1 MTGIGQVNRFEVSGE
16 TGTNVLFLWANK
28 NENNTE
34 QPRFGFSTGVSFRY
48 NFHKNF
54 SIETNPAIDRKR
66 SYAPN
71 ATIDEEPDPFFGS
84 VDIASQ
90 YDCLTIPIRVRYSVG
105 KKVKFFVSVGPYFSY
120 MFDLSFLFK
129 YESGS
134 EVGPLRYTGFY
145 KQFEFGVSSS
155 IGLAVPIT
163 DFLQFHFEFRNNTGL
178 NDIGNG
184 KSAFASSR
192 KTNTIVPLL
201 GMTYTFGKQLEQKQ

>member
-1 MTGIGQVNRFEVSGE
+1 MTTIGQINRFEVSGE

-34 QPRFGFSTGVSFRY
+34 LPRFGLSTGFSFRY

-71 ATIDEEPDPFFGS
+71 ATIDEEPDPFLGS

-90 YDCLTIPIRVRYSVG
+90 YDCLTIPIRIRYCLG
-105 KKVKFFVSVGPYFSY
+105 RKVKFFVSTGPYFSY
-120 MFDLSFLFK
+120 MFGLTFLFK

-134 EVGPLRYTGFY
+134 EIGPLGYTGFY
-145 KQFEFGVSSS
+145 NQFEFGISSS
-155 IGLAVPIT
+155 IGLAVPVT
-163 DFLQFHFEFRNNTGL
+163 DFLQFQIEIRNNTGL

-192 KTNTIVPLL
+192 KTNTIVPLI
-201 GMTYTFGKQLEQKQ
+201 GMTYSFGKALELK